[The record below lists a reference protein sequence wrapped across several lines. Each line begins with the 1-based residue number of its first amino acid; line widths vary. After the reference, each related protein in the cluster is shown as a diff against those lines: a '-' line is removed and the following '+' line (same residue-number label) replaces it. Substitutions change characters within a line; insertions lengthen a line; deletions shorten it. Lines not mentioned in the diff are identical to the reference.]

1 MPLSLKKLS
10 QHKYFPAAAGLIAFF
25 MLILVGIGFIL
36 ALFIGIAFPISQI
49 AISKYCSAKKYNRLT
64 KQIPETV
71 RAIAN
76 AMKAGYSFEQ
86 ALIFVSSESV
96 APISEYLHQ
105 TVKEIEY
112 SFSTDQV
119 LTNLKK
125 YANHGDISLV
135 ADGILMQYKIGGNL
149 VEMLENIAYI
159 TSERMK
165 LQSELKTLTA
175 QGRFSGIIVAMLF
188 PISLFMFTMISPEY
202 VGVLY
207 DTSIGQFFLVL
218 AIGLEIIGFKL
229 IWNITHVKL

>member
-10 QHKYFPAAAGLIAFF
+10 QHKYFPAVAGLIAFF
-25 MLILVGIGFIL
+25 MLTLADIGFVL
-36 ALFIGIAFPISQI
+36 ALFIGIAFPVSQI

-86 ALIFVSSESV
+86 ALIFVSGESV

-105 TVKEIEY
+105 AVKEIEY

-119 LTNLKK
+119 LINLKK
-125 YANHGDISLV
+125 YANHSDISLV

-165 LQSELKTLTA
+165 LQNELRTLTA
-175 QGRFSGIIVAMLF
+175 QGRFSGIIVALLF
-188 PISLFMFTMISPEY
+188 PISLFMFTTISPEY